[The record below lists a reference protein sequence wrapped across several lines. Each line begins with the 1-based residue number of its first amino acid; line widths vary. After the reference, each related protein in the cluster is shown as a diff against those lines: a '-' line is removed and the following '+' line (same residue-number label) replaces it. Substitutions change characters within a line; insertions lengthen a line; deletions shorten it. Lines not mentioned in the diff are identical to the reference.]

1 MNITLGLSKIF
12 DQHYEERNDTL
23 YRYADGVSLEEH
35 ITEFLK
41 SHPDVK
47 QFEVWD
53 NSIDIGP
60 AGPVGIT
67 SVAWVDNN
75 DILHLETYEWEE

>member
-12 DQHYEERNDTL
+12 DQHYEERNDTV

-47 QFEVWD
+47 
-53 NSIDIGP
+53 
-60 AGPVGIT
+60 
-67 SVAWVDNN
+67 
-75 DILHLETYEWEE
+75 